1 MQATS
6 NAHDL
11 DTDDVSE
18 AELASVLQRV
28 PGGALVLCGTGV
40 STLLLA
46 WLAVYIFL
54 FVARGAVA

>member
-1 MQATS
+1 MQATGKM
-6 NAHDL
+6 HDL

-28 PGGALVLCGTGV
+28 PGGALVLCGIGV